1 MLISPMAYQ
10 SEIEK
15 LEQRYREN
23 PDQWFAALA
32 DSYRKAGQLDLA
44 LEVVRGGLERRPN
57 YVSGHIVLGRCLLQ
71 KPDDEAAASAFER
84 VLSLDAENVIALKAL
99 AEIHERA
106 GRLDQAQ
113 RWLSRLLEVDP
124 MNEEAEQ
131 ALGRLQQASPAAP
144 QPAAAEPQAG
154 AEAVEAAAA
163 GVEAG
168 APEATA
174 APLALGAREPSA
186 APAASAEAPEAAP
199 AVAGP
204 ELHREQPAQLA
215 ETLAEAPLEPVG
227 ELELEPQA
235 PGAPEEPEFVIEKSG
250 EQEEAAWAS
259 RGGEPESAV
268 AEGTAP
274 PPADLVPVE
283 FTPPVEP
290 PPADLTGGLELE
302 PFDTN
307 LAWGT
312 GERISRQI
320 SEEDLR
326 AAERAREA
334 ALDVPVHAL
343 PGLEDTEVPPVA
355 AGTGVPPVE
364 TESPLAEVV
373 GPEVAP
379 AAERVAGA
387 AAPIGAAE
395 LGKAEDA
402 AGPASDLPLI
412 FPEEVAPAAER
423 VAGAAAPIGAAEL
436 GKAED
441 AAGPASDLPLI
452 FPEEAAPADEPKPQP
467 QPVGEAEAPAAAEPE
482 PVVTETMAQLYASQG
497 LLDEARGIYQQLVE
511 QRPDDAALQDR
522 LAALGAEVHRPVS
535 TAARL
540 SAAYTGGP
548 SVREFLAQVFGPGE
562 AAAEPGAPGAEPVEE
577 DAARRPEGIAGSP
590 LGAGAS
596 EEDPGSVPGA
606 PTLPATDEVSLA
618 AVFGEEPAPLKRP
631 PPAASDT
638 APAGGSGFSFDE
650 FFGGQRPAAAP
661 PSSPRSGPAGGGED
675 DDEFK
680 RWLKGLKS

>member
-1 MLISPMAYQ
+1 MLISRMAYQ

-113 RWLSRLLEVDP
+113 RWLGRLLEVDP

-131 ALGRLQQASPAAP
+131 ALGRLKQAGPTAP
-144 QPAAAEPQAG
+144 QPAAAEPLA
-154 AEAVEAAAA
+154 AAAEAAAGAAEPAPA
-163 GVEAG
+163 GVETG
-168 APEATA
+168 EPRSSTAPA
-174 APLALGAREPSA
+174 APGAAEPTA
-186 APAASAEAPEAAP
+186 APAASEETPQAAP

-204 ELHREQPAQLA
+204 EPHLEQPGRIGE
-215 ETLAEAPLEPVG
+215 ETLAEAPLEPVR
-227 ELELEPQA
+227 ELELGPQA

-259 RGGEPESAV
+259 GGAEAESAV
-268 AEGTAP
+268 AEGSAP
-274 PPADLVPVE
+274 PPPDLVPAE

-355 AGTGVPPVE
+355 AGTGVPPVD
-364 TESPLAEVV
+364 TESPLAELV

-387 AAPIGAAE
+387 AEPVGAE
-395 LGKAEDA
+395 
-402 AGPASDLPLI
+402 
-412 FPEEVAPAAER
+412 
-423 VAGAAAPIGAAEL
+423 EL

-452 FPEEAAPADEPKPQP
+452 FPEEAAPAEEPKPEP
-467 QPVGEAEAPAAAEPE
+467 QPVGEAEAPPAAEPE
-482 PVVTETMAQLYASQG
+482 PVVTETMARLYASQG

-522 LAALGAEVHRPVS
+522 LAALGGEVHRPVS
-535 TAARL
+535 AAARL

-562 AAAEPGAPGAEPVEE
+562 AAEGPGAPQ
-577 DAARRPEGIAGSP
+577 GIAGSP

-596 EEDPGSVPGA
+596 EENPGSVPGA

-618 AVFGEEPAPLKRP
+618 AIFGEEPAPLKRP

-650 FFGGQRPAAAP
+650 FFGGQRPAAVP
-661 PSSPRSGPAGGGED
+661 SSSPRSGSAGGGED

>member
-274 PPADLVPVE
+274 PPPDLVPVE

-373 GPEVAP
+373 GP
-379 AAERVAGA
+379 
-387 AAPIGAAE
+387 
-395 LGKAEDA
+395 
-402 AGPASDLPLI
+402 
-412 FPEEVAPAAER
+412 EVAPAAER